1 MASERFTIIDETRPT
16 TVEANVDGDR
26 VRLSPAAVDKALGWE
41 LKPQGLCK
49 DEACISVGNRRDRV
63 SERGIELEALAELLS
78 RPLAVDIGE
87 RLACLGASAADR
99 GAKLSSLEAP
109 DFALPDLSG
118 KIHRLSDHRGKK
130 VLLVA
135 YASW

>member
-16 TVEANVDGDR
+16 TVEAEVDGED
-26 VRLSPAAVDKALGWE
+26 VRLSPAAVSQALGWE

-49 DEACISVGNRRDRV
+49 DESCVPVGSRRDRV
-63 SERGIELEALAELLS
+63 NERGIELDALATLLA
-78 RPLAVDIGE
+78 RPLAIDTSE
-87 RLACLGASAADR
+87 RVACLGASAADR
-99 GAKLSSLEAP
+99 GAKLASLEAP

-118 KIHRLSDHRGKK
+118 KIHRLSDQRGKK